1 LVLDLSVLTLCD
13 SRGLVALVD
22 AHDQVELRGGR
33 LTLSDVPPLTREV
46 PRLTGLNV
54 VLGVP

>member
-1 LVLDLSVLTLCD
+1 LVLDLSALTLCD
-13 SRGLVALVD
+13 ARGLAVLVD

-46 PRLTGLNV
+46 LRLTGLNV
-54 VLGVP
+54 VRGVP